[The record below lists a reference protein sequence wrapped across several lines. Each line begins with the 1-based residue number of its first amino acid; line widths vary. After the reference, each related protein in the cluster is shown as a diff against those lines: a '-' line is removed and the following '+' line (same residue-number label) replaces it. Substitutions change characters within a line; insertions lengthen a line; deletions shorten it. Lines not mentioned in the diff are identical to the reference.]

1 MKIAE
6 VRGIGLSRAAR
17 FQIESSAMDKTQCNC
32 VDDIIFWNS
41 LLRQVLMVILFEFFF
56 IRC

>member
-1 MKIAE
+1 MKVAE
-6 VRGIGLSRAAR
+6 VREIALGRAAR
-17 FQIESSAMDKTQCNC
+17 FQIESSAIDKTQGNC

-41 LLRQVLMVILFEFFF
+41 LLRQVFMVILFEFLF